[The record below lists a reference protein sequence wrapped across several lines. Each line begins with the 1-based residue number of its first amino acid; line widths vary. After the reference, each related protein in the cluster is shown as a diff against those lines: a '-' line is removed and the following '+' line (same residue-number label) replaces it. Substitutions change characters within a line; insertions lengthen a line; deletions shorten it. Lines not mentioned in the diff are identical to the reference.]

1 MSIEVEQNEMGK
13 LEMELKSKDG
23 VVTARLMAESESVK
37 AELEKLTPQIREEL
51 LNRGVNLEV
60 INVDVSSNNPDKRQ
74 ASESE
79 SVSRK
84 SKLSV
89 SKAGDDFEEL
99 LAGSSAID
107 VLANLRREALN
118 IQYVDELV

>member
-1 MSIEVEQNEMGK
+1 
-13 LEMELKSKDG
+13 
-23 VVTARLMAESESVK
+23 MAESESVK